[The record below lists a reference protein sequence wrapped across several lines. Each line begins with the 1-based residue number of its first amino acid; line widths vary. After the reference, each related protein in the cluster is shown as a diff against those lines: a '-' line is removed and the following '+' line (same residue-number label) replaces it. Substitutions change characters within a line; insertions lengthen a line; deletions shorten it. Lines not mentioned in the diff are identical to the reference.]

1 MASKNA
7 APGVMLQPVPGSN
20 VVTGR
25 SLSKGVA
32 PPVQSVKV
40 GQQLLRSQF
49 NRQEGDGQQRNNI
62 EGSVIH
68 EESPN
73 AINTAN
79 LELQLLDR
87 PNSSAAQP
95 LHLSHV

>member
-1 MASKNA
+1 MAAKTA

-40 GQQLLRSQF
+40 GQQLLRSGF
-49 NRQEGDGQQRNNI
+49 NRQEGD
-62 EGSVIH
+62 S
-68 EESPN
+68 
-73 AINTAN
+73 
-79 LELQLLDR
+79 
-87 PNSSAAQP
+87 
-95 LHLSHV
+95 